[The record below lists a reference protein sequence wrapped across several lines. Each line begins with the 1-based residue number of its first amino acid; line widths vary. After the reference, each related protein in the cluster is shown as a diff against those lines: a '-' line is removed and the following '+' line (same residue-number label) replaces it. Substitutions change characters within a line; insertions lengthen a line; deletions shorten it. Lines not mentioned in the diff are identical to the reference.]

1 MTCSIVAVDS
11 STGQTGF
18 AIASCC
24 WDAGQVCLAVPGK
37 GAIASQA
44 NGNVRFLRQFAE
56 MQAAGVPLDAV
67 LARFGQEDPDIES
80 RQVGMV
86 TLAGESLVHTGRG
99 CSYWAG
105 QRTGRGYACQGN
117 TLVGAVVIDAMADAF
132 EQADG
137 ELYERLYRALKAADD
152 AGGDARGRQSARL
165 MVARSKADNVAGVAA
180 PPVIDICVED
190 HALPVAEIGRILTVR
205 STLLRIL
212 GHLQACAKAP
222 PAEQPAILAELRH
235 FLEDKREPRYL
246 DWWESLAQAHL
257 AIGQRDHAL
266 DAYRAYLAINPRM
279 ATILRENAAAGNF
292 PADVARDLGLVL

>member
-1 MTCSIVAVDS
+1 VTCSIVAVDS
-11 STGQTGF
+11 KTGQAGF

-56 MQAAGVPLDAV
+56 MQAAGTPLDAV
-67 LARFGQEDPDIES
+67 LARFRETDPEIES

-86 TLAGESLVHTGRG
+86 SLAGESLVHTGRQ

-105 QRTGRGYACQGN
+105 HRTGVGYACQGN

-132 EQADG
+132 ERADG
-137 ELYERLYRALKAADD
+137 ELHERLYHALKAADD

-165 MVARSKADNVAGVAA
+165 MVARSRPDNVAGVAA

-190 HALPVAEIGRILTVR
+190 HGRPVAEIGRILTVR
-205 STLLRIL
+205 STLMRIL
-212 GHLQACAKAP
+212 RHLQACAEAP
-222 PAEQPAILAELRH
+222 PEDQPAILAELRR
-235 FLEDKREPRYL
+235 FLDDKREPKHL

-257 AIGQRDHAL
+257 AAGQRDQAL
-266 DAYRAYLAINPRM
+266 DAYRVYLAINPRM
-279 ATILRENAAAGNF
+279 AAILRENAAAGTF
-292 PADVARDLGLVL
+292 AADVARELGLVP

>member
-1 MTCSIVAVDS
+1 MTCSIVAVDGN
-11 STGQTGF
+11 TGQAGF

-56 MQAAGVPLDAV
+56 MQAAGAPLDEV
-67 LARFGQEDPDIES
+67 LARFRQDDPDIES

-105 QRTGRGYACQGN
+105 HRTGTGYACQGN
-117 TLVGAVVIDAMADAF
+117 TLVGEAVIDAMADAF
-132 EQADG
+132 ERGNGQ
-137 ELYERLYRALKAADD
+137 LHERLYVALKAADD

-165 MVARSKADNVAGVAA
+165 LVARPGADTVAGVAA

-190 HALPVAEIGRILTVR
+190 HDRPVAEIGRILTVR

-212 GHLQACAKAP
+212 GHLRDFAAAAP
-222 PAEQPAILAELRH
+222 ADQPAILVELRN
-235 FLEDKREPRYL
+235 LLDDKREPKYL

-257 AIGQRDHAL
+257 TIGQRAQAL
-266 DAYRAYLAINPRM
+266 DAYRVYLAINPQM
-279 ATILRENAAAGNF
+279 AGILRENAAAGNF
-292 PADVARDLGLVL
+292 PADIGRELGLVP